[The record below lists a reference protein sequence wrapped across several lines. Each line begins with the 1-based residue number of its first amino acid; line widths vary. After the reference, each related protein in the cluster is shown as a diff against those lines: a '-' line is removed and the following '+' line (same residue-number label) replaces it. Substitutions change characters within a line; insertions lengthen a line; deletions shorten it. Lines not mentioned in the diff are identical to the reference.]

1 MGEVCDLVPNDKYL
15 SMEFPVCMAK
25 ETGDPAEEFTGA
37 EVNVTDD
44 NRSDLELWLVN
55 HFEPPF
61 FKLRFILIVPILIS
75 MVGSVMMF
83 AVGANHTYKAATA
96 ILLQGD
102 FSNPGVTLPIIKAL
116 DAFLIGII
124 LIIFSFG
131 IYDFFV
137 SILEPAEHA
146 GLRPDWFK
154 FESTGELKTKMV
166 ELVLVILAILFFE
179 QIIASVGTFEDPLLY
194 LIIPVGAAILAVSM
208 GFFKWATH

>member
-1 MGEVCDLVPNDKYL
+1 
-15 SMEFPVCMAK
+15 MAK
-25 ETGDPAEEFTGA
+25 ETGDPESELAAGTIELE
-37 EVNVTDD
+37 DD
-44 NRSDLELWLVN
+44 KRSDLELWLVE

-75 MVGSVMMF
+75 MIGAIMMF
-83 AVGANHTYKAATA
+83 AVGANQTYKAATA
-96 ILLQGD
+96 ILLKGD

-154 FESTGELKTKMV
+154 FETTGELKTKMV

-179 QIIASVGTFEDPLLY
+179 QMIANAASFEDPVLY
-194 LIIPVGAAILAVSM
+194 LIIPVGAAILAVSI

>member
-1 MGEVCDLVPNDKYL
+1 
-15 SMEFPVCMAK
+15 MAG
-25 ETGDPAEEFTGA
+25 ETGDPEDELSGTVGSGDRAAGTASDEDELGRSGVLI
-37 EVNVTDD
+37 EDEK
-44 NRSDLELWLVN
+44 RSDLELWLAE

-75 MVGSVMMF
+75 MIGAVMMF
-83 AVGANHTYKAATA
+83 AVGTHQIYKAATA
-96 ILLQGD
+96 ILLKTD
-102 FSNPGVTLPIIKAL
+102 FSNTGVTLPIIKAL

-154 FESTGELKTKMV
+154 FETTGELKTKMV

-179 QIIASVGTFEDPLLY
+179 QIIANVSSFEDPILF
-194 LIIPVGAAILAVSM
+194 LIIPTGAAILAFSI

>member
-1 MGEVCDLVPNDKYL
+1 
-15 SMEFPVCMAK
+15 MAR
-25 ETGDPAEEFTGA
+25 EAGDTSEERPDGGV
-37 EVNVTDD
+37 EIDD
-44 NRSDLELWLVN
+44 DRRSDLEMWLEE

-75 MVGSVMMF
+75 MIGAVMMF
-83 AVGANHTYKAATA
+83 AVGTRQIYKAAA
-96 ILLQGD
+96 SILFRAD

-124 LIIFSFG
+124 LIIFAFG

-137 SILEPAEHA
+137 SILQPAEHA

-154 FESTGELKTKMV
+154 FETTGELKTKMV

-179 QIIASVGTFEDPLLY
+179 QMIAQVDTFKEPVEF
-194 LIIPVGAAILAVSM
+194 LIIPAGAAILAISI